1 MLDRTQESNA
11 ACLREEFD
19 RLIREQDEAMSRA
32 VYAGMSVT
40 EARAYDQ
47 RHKRLTELFERL
59 CISQLSDAPLQ
70 IQ

>member
-1 MLDRTQESNA
+1 MLDRTQESNGA
-11 ACLREEFD
+11 SLREEFD

-32 VYAGMSVT
+32 VYAGMSVS
-40 EARAYDQ
+40 EAKEYDQ

-59 CISQLSDAPLQ
+59 CILESSGAPLQ